1 MTDAA
6 WTSLDPAAEA
16 LLEESR
22 LRRRRAL
29 RGRERMVNAASV
41 TAFVMAVAG
50 LALLAP
56 SGPTPSLALLAG
68 LVAAYALAS
77 RVEFEIGSGSVVPT
91 QVVLVPMLFF
101 LPASIVPVAV
111 AAGFLLGEIPQYFR
125 RPFHAERLAAV
136 VPSAWH
142 SVGAAAVFAAAGSP
156 APTFEALPV
165 LAVALAAQFGL
176 ELVTYTARDMLG
188 VGVPIAT
195 LLRAYRW
202 VFTVDSLLT
211 PIGFLAAVAGAEWSG
226 SFLLVLPLVLLL
238 RVFALERT
246 ARLDQALELSHAYR
260 GTAFLLG
267 DVVEADDA
275 YTGNHSRDVVELV
288 RGVVDRLGLDA
299 RMRQRAE
306 FAALLHDVGKIRIPN
321 ELIHKPGPLDADE
334 WALMKTHTLEGE
346 QMLVRVGGLLGE
358 VGRVVRSCHERWDG
372 RGYPDGMA
380 GEAIPVEARIVFVCD
395 AFNAMTT
402 ERAYR
407 AARTAEEAVAELRAC
422 SGTQFDPQ
430 VVEALAGVLG
440 H

>member
-1 MTDAA
+1 
-6 WTSLDPAAEA
+6 
-16 LLEESR
+16 
-22 LRRRRAL
+22 
-29 RGRERMVNAASV
+29 
-41 TAFVMAVAG
+41 
-50 LALLAP
+50 
-56 SGPTPSLALLAG
+56 
-68 LVAAYALAS
+68 
-77 RVEFEIGSGSVVPT
+77 
-91 QVVLVPMLFF
+91 
-101 LPASIVPVAV
+101 
-111 AAGFLLGEIPQYFR
+111 
-125 RPFHAERLAAV
+125 
-136 VPSAWH
+136 
-142 SVGAAAVFAAAGSP
+142 
-156 APTFEALPV
+156 V
-165 LAVALAAQFGL
+165 LAVALAAQFAL

-211 PIGFLAAVAGAEWSG
+211 PIGFLVAVAGAEWSG

-246 ARLDQALELSHAYR
+246 ARIDQALELSHAYR

-275 YTGNHSRDVVELV
+275 YTGSHSREVVELV
-288 RGVVDRLGLDA
+288 LGVVDRLGLDS
-299 RMRQRAE
+299 RTRQRAE

-321 ELIHKPGPLDADE
+321 ELIHKPGSLDADE

-372 RGYPDGMA
+372 GGYPDGLA

-407 AARTAEEAVAELRAC
+407 AARTVEEALTELRAC

-430 VVEALAGVLG
+430 VVEALAGVLE

>member
-1 MTDAA
+1 
-6 WTSLDPAAEA
+6 
-16 LLEESR
+16 
-22 LRRRRAL
+22 
-29 RGRERMVNAASV
+29 
-41 TAFVMAVAG
+41 
-50 LALLAP
+50 
-56 SGPTPSLALLAG
+56 
-68 LVAAYALAS
+68 
-77 RVEFEIGSGSVVPT
+77 
-91 QVVLVPMLFF
+91 
-101 LPASIVPVAV
+101 
-111 AAGFLLGEIPQYFR
+111 
-125 RPFHAERLAAV
+125 
-136 VPSAWH
+136 
-142 SVGAAAVFAAAGSP
+142 
-156 APTFEALPV
+156 V
-165 LAVALAAQFGL
+165 LAVALAAQFAL

-188 VGVPIAT
+188 VRVPIAT

-211 PIGFLAAVAGAEWSG
+211 PIGFLVAVAGAEWSG
-226 SFLLVLPLVLLL
+226 SFLLVLPLVVLL

-246 ARLDQALELSHAYR
+246 ARIDQALELSHAYR

-275 YTGNHSRDVVELV
+275 YTGRHSRDVVELV
-288 RGVVDRLGLDA
+288 LGVVDRLGLDS
-299 RMRQRAE
+299 RTRQRAE
-306 FAALLHDVGKIRIPN
+306 FVALLHDVGKIRIPN

-372 RGYPDGMA
+372 GGYPDGLA

-407 AARTAEEAVAELRAC
+407 AARTVEEALAELRAC

-430 VVEALAGVLG
+430 VVEALAGVLEY
-440 H
+440 